1 MVSCCSP
8 DDLLSPAGPLVF
20 SGWSALVLPV
30 ISLWSH
36 GRLLHGL
43 FGGLL
48 LAVVVVVVVLVAPV
62 VMRVV
67 VYISLFGDLRWRK
80 TRVYSWE
87 KASMG
92 LQLFLFTGLLCS
104 NFRTNASAYSCRR
117 CSTKCR
123 FTVPTRTG
131 FGV

>member
-62 VMRVV
+62 VRKKPRWGFSCSCLRVYCAATSERMLQLTAV
-67 VYISLFGDLRWRK
+67 AAVRQRAGSLFRLAPGLGFRLK
-80 TRVYSWE
+80 AIGVSHNFKVYQ
-87 KASMG
+87 A
-92 LQLFLFTGLLCS
+92 C
-104 NFRTNASAYSCRR
+104 
-117 CSTKCR
+117 
-123 FTVPTRTG
+123 
-131 FGV
+131 